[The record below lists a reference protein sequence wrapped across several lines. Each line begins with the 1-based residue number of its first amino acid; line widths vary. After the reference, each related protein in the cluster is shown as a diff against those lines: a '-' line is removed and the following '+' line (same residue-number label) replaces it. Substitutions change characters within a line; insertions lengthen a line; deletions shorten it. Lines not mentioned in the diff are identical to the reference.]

1 LKPGYPGVI
10 KAAGTTVCSR
20 SKLLVLSRVN
30 VKVSFVVEVALAN
43 VQEKLAWLDA
53 IRQRVQQFVN
63 EGGDLKSAD
72 AAPLAMALFHAIND
86 LTNEFGIQPVKPNP
100 NTPKPVKPDI
110 TAPYN

>member
-1 LKPGYPGVI
+1 LITAAGKIICSWGKLHLISGVI
-10 KAAGTTVCSR
+10 EVSTVI
-20 SKLLVLSRVN
+20 L
-30 VKVSFVVEVALAN
+30 EVALAN

-53 IRQRVQQFVN
+53 IRQRVQRFVN

-86 LTNEFGIQPVKPNP
+86 LTNEFGVQPAKPIP
-100 NTPKPVKPDI
+100 NNPKPIKPDI

>member
-1 LKPGYPGVI
+1 L
-10 KAAGTTVCSR
+10 
-20 SKLLVLSRVN
+20 
-30 VKVSFVVEVALAN
+30 EVALAN

-86 LTNEFGIQPVKPNP
+86 LTNEFGIQPAKPLP
-100 NTPKPVKPDI
+100 NNPKPVKPDI

>member
-1 LKPGYPGVI
+1 VNNGSGEI
-10 KAAGTTVCSR
+10 ICSWG
-20 SKLLVLSRVN
+20 KLLLISRVN
-30 VKVSFVVEVALAN
+30 VTVSIAILEVALAN
-43 VQEKLAWLDA
+43 VHEKLAWLDA

-86 LTNEFGIQPVKPNP
+86 LTNEFGVQPAKPIP
-100 NTPKPVKPDI
+100 NNPKPIKPDI